1 MTERANFSFLPYSY
15 VVGQSEVRNALA
27 IAYVMGSSVGGVLL
41 SGERGTAK
49 STIVRSFASMMY
61 ERLPVTLPIN
71 ATDDR
76 VLGGWDIDSLMR
88 GEPRLKKGLLQ
99 QATDTG
105 MLYIDEANLLDDHVV
120 NLILDVVS
128 TGVLVVERDG
138 IDDLQFDVSFMLV
151 GTMNPE
157 EGSLRPQLLD
167 RFGLFVPVLAEQRT
181 EIRAEILRTVLRFD
195 TERGRADSPWL
206 EQGMR
211 HDNLLRKQIAA
222 AREAVSSVTVTD
234 ETIDLCSRVAAE
246 FEVVGH
252 RAEIVMARAARAVA
266 ALAGRV
272 QAEPG
277 DVRDIARYAVMHRRR
292 DAAYSDGFEWS
303 DKDGERLDRLIL
315 RV

>member
-120 NLILDVVS
+120 NLILDVVQP
-128 TGVLVVERDG
+128 VCL
-138 IDDLQFDVSFMLV
+138 
-151 GTMNPE
+151 
-157 EGSLRPQLLD
+157 SL
-167 RFGLFVPVLAEQRT
+167 
-181 EIRAEILRTVLRFD
+181 
-195 TERGRADSPWL
+195 
-206 EQGMR
+206 
-211 HDNLLRKQIAA
+211 
-222 AREAVSSVTVTD
+222 SVTEST
-234 ETIDLCSRVAAE
+234 TFSSTCPSCS
-246 FEVVGH
+246 
-252 RAEIVMARAARAVA
+252 
-266 ALAGRV
+266 
-272 QAEPG
+272 
-277 DVRDIARYAVMHRRR
+277 
-292 DAAYSDGFEWS
+292 
-303 DKDGERLDRLIL
+303 
-315 RV
+315 